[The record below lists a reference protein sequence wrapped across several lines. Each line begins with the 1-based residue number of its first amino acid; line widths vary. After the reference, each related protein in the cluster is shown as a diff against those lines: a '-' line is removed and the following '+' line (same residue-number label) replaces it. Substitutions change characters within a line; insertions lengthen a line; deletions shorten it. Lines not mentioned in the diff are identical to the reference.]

1 MSQQV
6 RCSSKTGA
14 APCGFTIVELLV
26 VIAVIGVLTAM
37 LLPALNLARES
48 SRATSC
54 QSNLRQ
60 LGLGLAIHAEQRK
73 GYFCTGA
80 FDWQRDGAVTEFG
93 WVADL
98 VTLSIPVGKMLCP
111 SNPAQLAETFSDLL
125 AYDATN
131 ADQCVDRRGREPQS
145 LPDGTLLVNPCYRI
159 VSSKLATGDAERQR
173 LVQEEILEQ
182 HYNTN
187 YTASWILVR
196 SRPLLDK
203 NGNVVSRRAGCPS
216 TLMSRT
222 ATAGPLPQSVLD
234 SSKVPA
240 SLVPFLGCG
249 ATTGSLQQELGRF
262 PAGTFLAQS
271 LTPGPLLK
279 ETGEKPAFAGGTT
292 RDGPNG
298 WWAVWTKQTLQSY
311 RGFAPVHRG
320 SCNVLMADGS
330 TRSFQDQNGD
340 GLLNTGFRSGVGG
353 FQANTVELP
362 PEEFFSGAV
371 LGRF

>member
-6 RCSSKTGA
+6 RCSSKTSA

-37 LLPALNLARES
+37 LLPANLARES

-111 SNPAQLAETFSDLL
+111 SNPAQLAETYSDLL

-131 ADQCVDRRGREPQS
+131 ADQCVDLGWGHRELQS

-159 VSSKLATGDAERQR
+159 TG
-173 LVQEEILEQ
+173 
-182 HYNTN
+182 
-187 YTASWILVR
+187 
-196 SRPLLDK
+196 
-203 NGNVVSRRAGCPS
+203 
-216 TLMSRT
+216 
-222 ATAGPLPQSVLD
+222 
-234 SSKVPA
+234 
-240 SLVPFLGCG
+240 
-249 ATTGSLQQELGRF
+249 
-262 PAGTFLAQS
+262 
-271 LTPGPLLK
+271 
-279 ETGEKPAFAGGTT
+279 
-292 RDGPNG
+292 
-298 WWAVWTKQTLQSY
+298 
-311 RGFAPVHRG
+311 
-320 SCNVLMADGS
+320 
-330 TRSFQDQNGD
+330 
-340 GLLNTGFRSGVGG
+340 
-353 FQANTVELP
+353 
-362 PEEFFSGAV
+362 
-371 LGRF
+371 